1 MPVVTSS
8 TGNDRATPGPLSQVS
23 GYADTVVNLGVGGA
37 VITASAFL
45 LLVSVFSR
53 ASRTLDNSNVL
64 PRSKQKATWI
74 LDVLKQQQ
82 LVTAQV
88 SVLRAEPGVGFAFE
102 SGSRHAELEILED
115 NQAYLSLYDLDGP
128 IVVETPLVRRA
139 ADAAP
144 TVSRIH
150 EYLAH

>member
-82 LVTAQV
+82 LVPAQV
-88 SVLRAEPGVGFAFE
+88 SVLRAEPGVG
-102 SGSRHAELEILED
+102 SPLRAEAGTQNLRYSKITKLI
-115 NQAYLSLYDLDGP
+115 YPYM
-128 IVVETPLVRRA
+128 IWT
-139 ADAAP
+139 AP
-144 TVSRIH
+144 
-150 EYLAH
+150 

>member
-1 MPVVTSS
+1 MFLSS
-8 TGNDRATPGPLSQVS
+8 NSLYPRKSLCFEPSLA
-23 GYADTVVNLGVGGA
+23 
-37 VITASAFL
+37 
-45 LLVSVFSR
+45 LVSP
-53 ASRTLDNSNVL
+53 L
-64 PRSKQKATWI
+64 
-74 LDVLKQQQ
+74 
-82 LVTAQV
+82 
-88 SVLRAEPGVGFAFE
+88 